1 MPDVMRLLRVF
12 VVIAGLLTAAPL
24 SFAAQVSTPFI
35 ASATVARGCT
45 ISATNLVFGAYPAI
59 AGATTV
65 MGTSTITVTC
75 AVGDTYTVGL
85 DSGLNGGGGQEP
97 PRRMARATAPVDF
110 LNYELFR
117 DAARTQYWGDN
128 GQTRVT
134 ATGSGLAQSHTV
146 FGRLPG
152 AQVVRVGAY
161 IDTVTV
167 TVRN

>member
-1 MPDVMRLLRVF
+1 MRVMRVI

-24 SFAAQVSTPFI
+24 SIAAQVSTPLRV
-35 ASATVARGCT
+35 SATVARGCA
-45 ISATNLVFGAYPAI
+45 ISATDLVFGAYPAI
-59 AGATTV
+59 AGAPTV
-65 MGTSTITVTC
+65 LGTSTITVTC
-75 AVGDTYTVGL
+75 AIGDTYTIGL

-110 LNYELFR
+110 LSYGLFQ
-117 DAARTQYWGDN
+117 DAARTLYWGDN
-128 GQTRVT
+128 GQTRVS
-134 ATGSGLAQSHTV
+134 ATGNGLAQPHTV